1 MNHYMPEDTLEKNMM
16 KYAAAKSV
24 PINGSFELIPL
35 CNMNCKM
42 CYVRLSREEME
53 QKGRLRTA
61 DEWLSLA
68 EQMQK
73 AGTLFLLLTGGEPLM
88 YPDFKKLYL
97 GLKKLGVYITVNT
110 NGTLL
115 NEEWADFFAANKPR
129 RINMTL
135 YGADEKAYADLCRYP
150 SGFEKTMNALKLLK
164 ERNVPVKINFSA
176 TRANV
181 SYLENIYRIGK
192 ELNMLVE
199 TDCYMMPALKECDLP
214 ISEQSRLEPE
224 QAAEARFAIM
234 RYDRTPEMACQY
246 IDTVLKIVEENDNSY
261 PEGVSCLAGNC
272 GFTVNW
278 KGEMKPCVTFD
289 EPAVSVFE
297 VGFEEAWRQISQ
309 KTKEF
314 RLNPQCVSCNLRVVC
329 PVCVATAKLE
339 TDSYNGVPEYLCR
352 YAKETVR
359 LFREEQKKYKNESG
373 GKSTVPAKEDEQ

>member
-1 MNHYMPEDTLEKNMM
+1 MNHYTSEDTLEKNMI

-24 PINGSFELIPL
+24 PINGSFELLPL

-61 DEWLSLA
+61 EEWLSLA

-150 SGFEKTMNALKLLK
+150 DGFEKTMNALKLLK

-176 TRANV
+176 TRDNV
-181 SYLENIYRIGK
+181 SFLDEIYKIGK
-192 ELNMLVE
+192 ELDMLVE
-199 TDCYMMPALKECDLP
+199 TDTYMIPALKERDLP
-214 ISEQSRLEPE
+214 IYEQSRLAPE
-224 QAAEARFAIM
+224 QAAAARFEIM
-234 RYDRTPEMACQY
+234 RYDRTPEMAHEY
-246 IDTVLKIVEENDNSY
+246 IDAVLKLTEENNNY
-261 PEGVSCLAGNC
+261 PDGVSCLAGNC

-289 EPAVSVFE
+289 KPAVSVFD

-309 KTKEF
+309 KIKEF

-339 TDSYNGVPEYLCR
+339 TGGYDGVPEYLCR

-359 LFREEQKKYKNESG
+359 LFREEQKKYKNESD

>member
-1 MNHYMPEDTLEKNMM
+1 MNHYTSEDTLEKNMI

-24 PINGSFELIPL
+24 PINGSFELLPL

-88 YPDFKKLYL
+88 YPEFKKLYL
-97 GLKKLGVYITVNT
+97 GLKKLGVFITVNT

-150 SGFEKTMNALKLLK
+150 GGFEKTMNAFRLLK

-192 ELNMLVE
+192 ELDMLVE
-199 TDCYMMPALKECDLP
+199 TDTYMIPALKERDLP

-224 QAAEARFAIM
+224 QAAAARIKVIRHDIGEEAFG
-234 RYDRTPEMACQY
+234 EY
-246 IDTVLKIVEENDNSY
+246 IDAVLKQIEETDITH
-261 PEGVSCLAGNC
+261 PDGVSCLAGNC

-289 EPAVSVFE
+289 EPAVSVFD

-314 RLNPQCVSCNLRVVC
+314 RLNPQCVSCNLRIVC

-339 TDSYNGVPEYLCR
+339 TGSYDGVPEYLCR

-373 GKSTVPAKEDEQ
+373 EKSTVPAKEDEQ

>member
-1 MNHYMPEDTLEKNMM
+1 MNHYTSDDTLEKNMI

-24 PINGSFELIPL
+24 PINGSFELLPL

-135 YGADEKAYADLCRYP
+135 YGADEKAYTDLCRYP
-150 SGFEKTMNALKLLK
+150 GGFEKTMNALKLLK
-164 ERNVPVKINFSA
+164 ERNVPVKINFSV

-181 SYLENIYRIGK
+181 SYLADIFRIGK
-192 ELNMLVE
+192 ELDMLVE

-224 QAAEARFAIM
+224 QAAEARLAIM

-246 IDTVLKIVEENDNSY
+246 IDTVLKIVEENNNSY

-339 TDSYNGVPEYLCR
+339 TGSYDGIPEYLCR

-359 LFREEQKKYKNESG
+359 LFMEEQKKYKNKSDG
-373 GKSTVPAKEDEQ
+373 TSTVPAKEDEQ

>member
-1 MNHYMPEDTLEKNMM
+1 MNHYTPDDTLEKNMI

-24 PINGSFELIPL
+24 PINGSFELLPL

-42 CYVRLSREEME
+42 CYVRLSRVEME
-53 QKGRLRTA
+53 EKGRLRTA

-97 GLKKLGVYITVNT
+97 GLKKLGVFITVNT

-135 YGADEKAYADLCRYP
+135 YGADEKAYTDLCRYP
-150 SGFEKTMNALKLLK
+150 GGFEKTMNALKLLK
-164 ERNVPVKINFSA
+164 ERNVPVKMNFSV

-181 SYLENIYRIGK
+181 SYLADIYRIGK
-192 ELNMLVE
+192 ELDVLVE
-199 TDCYMMPALKECDLP
+199 TDCYMMPALKERHLP
-214 ISEQSRLEPE
+214 ISEQSRLAPE
-224 QAAEARFAIM
+224 QAAAARLAIM

-246 IDTVLKIVEENDNSY
+246 IDAVLNLIEENNNSY
-261 PEGVSCLAGNC
+261 PDGVSCLAGNC

-278 KGEMKPCVTFD
+278 RGEMKPCVTFD
-289 EPAVSVFE
+289 EPAVSVFY

-339 TDSYNGVPEYLCR
+339 TGSYNGVPEYLCR
-352 YAKETVR
+352 YAKETVH

>member
-1 MNHYMPEDTLEKNMM
+1 MNHYTSDDTLEKNMI

-24 PINGSFELIPL
+24 PINGSFELLPL

-135 YGADEKAYADLCRYP
+135 YGADEKAYTDLCRYP
-150 SGFEKTMNALKLLK
+150 GGFEKTMNALKLLK
-164 ERNVPVKINFSA
+164 ERNVPVKINFSV

-181 SYLENIYRIGK
+181 SYLADIFRIGK
-192 ELNMLVE
+192 ELDMLVE
-199 TDCYMMPALKECDLP
+199 TDTYMIPALKERDLP

-224 QAAEARFAIM
+224 QAAAARFEIM
-234 RYDRTPEMACQY
+234 RYDRTPEMACEY
-246 IDTVLKIVEENDNSY
+246 IDAVLKIVEENYNSY

-289 EPAVSVFE
+289 EPAVSVFD
-297 VGFEEAWRQISQ
+297 VGFQEAWYQISK

-314 RLNPQCVSCNLRVVC
+314 HLNPQCVSCNLRVVC

-339 TDSYNGVPEYLCR
+339 TGSYDGVPEYLCR

>member
-1 MNHYMPEDTLEKNMM
+1 M
-16 KYAAAKSV
+16 
-24 PINGSFELIPL
+24 
-35 CNMNCKM
+35 
-42 CYVRLSREEME
+42 
-53 QKGRLRTA
+53 
-61 DEWLSLA
+61 
-68 EQMQK
+68 
-73 AGTLFLLLTGGEPLM
+73 
-88 YPDFKKLYL
+88 
-97 GLKKLGVYITVNT
+97 GLKKLGVFITVNT

-150 SGFEKTMNALKLLK
+150 GGFEKTMNAFKLLK
-164 ERNVPVKINFSA
+164 ERNVPAKISFSA

-181 SYLENIYRIGK
+181 SYLEDIYRIGK
-192 ELNMLVE
+192 ELDMLVE
-199 TDCYMMPALKECDLP
+199 TDTYMIPALKERDLP

-224 QAAEARFAIM
+224 QAAAARIKVIRHDIGEEAFG
-234 RYDRTPEMACQY
+234 EY
-246 IDTVLKIVEENDNSY
+246 IDAVLKQIEETDTTH
-261 PEGVSCLAGNC
+261 PDGVSCLAGNC

-289 EPAVSVFE
+289 EPAVSVFD
-297 VGFEEAWRQISQ
+297 VGFEEAWRQISL
-309 KTKEF
+309 KTKKF

-359 LFREEQKKYKNESG
+359 LYKEEQKKYKNESG

>member
-1 MNHYMPEDTLEKNMM
+1 MNHYTSEDTLEKSMI

-24 PINGSFELIPL
+24 PINGSFELLPL

-150 SGFEKTMNALKLLK
+150 GGFEKTMNALKLLK

-176 TRANV
+176 TRTNV
-181 SYLENIYRIGK
+181 SYLADIFRISK
-192 ELNMLVE
+192 ELDMLVE
-199 TDCYMMPALKECDLP
+199 TDCYMMPALKERDLP

-224 QAAEARFAIM
+224 QAAATRLAIM

-246 IDTVLKIVEENDNSY
+246 IDTVLKIVEENNNSY

-289 EPAVSVFE
+289 EPAVSVFD

-314 RLNPQCVSCNLRVVC
+314 RLNPKCVSCNLRVAC

-339 TDSYNGVPEYLCR
+339 TGSYNGVPEYLCR

-359 LFREEQKKYKNESG
+359 LFMEEQKKYKNKSDG
-373 GKSTVPAKEDEQ
+373 TSTVPAKEDEQ

>member
-1 MNHYMPEDTLEKNMM
+1 MNHYTSEDTLEKNMM

-24 PINGSFELIPL
+24 PINGSFELLPL

-53 QKGRLRTA
+53 QNGRLRTA

-97 GLKKLGVYITVNT
+97 GLKKLGIFITVNT

-115 NEEWADFFAANKPR
+115 NEEWADFFAVNKPR
-129 RINMTL
+129 RINITL
-135 YGADEKAYADLCRYP
+135 YGADEKAYTDLCRYP
-150 SGFEKTMNALKLLK
+150 GGFEKTMNAFKLLK
-164 ERNVPVKINFSA
+164 ERNVPVKISFSA

-181 SYLENIYRIGK
+181 SYLTDIYRIGK
-192 ELNMLVE
+192 ELDVLVE
-199 TDCYMMPALKECDLP
+199 TNCYMMPAIKERDLP
-214 ISEQSRLEPE
+214 IPEQSRLEPE
-224 QAAEARFAIM
+224 QAAEARLAIM

-246 IDTVLKIVEENDNSY
+246 INAVLKLIEENDNSY

-278 KGEMKPCVTFD
+278 KGEMKPCVMFD
-289 EPAVSVFE
+289 EPAVSVFN

-329 PVCVATAKLE
+329 PICAASAFLE
-339 TDSYNGVPEYLCR
+339 TGSYDGVPEYLCR

>member
-1 MNHYMPEDTLEKNMM
+1 MNHYTSEDTLEKNMI

-24 PINGSFELIPL
+24 PINGSFELLPL

-53 QKGRLRTA
+53 QKGRLRKA

-73 AGTLFLLLTGGEPLM
+73 AGTLFLLLTGGEPLL

-135 YGADEKAYADLCRYP
+135 YGADEKAYTDLCRYP
-150 SGFEKTMNALKLLK
+150 GGFEKTMNALKLLK
-164 ERNVPVKINFSA
+164 ERNVPVKINFSV

-181 SYLENIYRIGK
+181 SYLADIFRIGK
-192 ELNMLVE
+192 ELDMLVE

-224 QAAEARFAIM
+224 QAAEARLAIM

-289 EPAVSVFE
+289 EPAVSVFD

-309 KTKEF
+309 KTKEL
-314 RLNPQCVSCNLRVVC
+314 RLNPKCVSCNMRILC

-339 TDSYNGVPEYLCR
+339 TGSYDGVPEYLCR
-352 YAKETVR
+352 YAKETAR

-373 GKSTVPAKEDEQ
+373 GKSTVPAKEDEK

>member
-1 MNHYMPEDTLEKNMM
+1 MNHYTSEDTLEKNMI

-24 PINGSFELIPL
+24 PINGSFELLPL

-97 GLKKLGVYITVNT
+97 GLKKLGVFITVNT

-115 NEEWADFFAANKPR
+115 NEERADFFAANKPR

-135 YGADEKAYADLCRYP
+135 YGADEKAYSDLCRYP
-150 SGFEKTMNALKLLK
+150 GGFERTMNALKLLK

-176 TRANV
+176 TRDNV
-181 SYLENIYRIGK
+181 SFLDEIYKIGK
-192 ELNMLVE
+192 ELDMLVE
-199 TDCYMMPALKECDLP
+199 TDTYMIPALKERDLP

-224 QAAEARFAIM
+224 QAAATRLAIM
-234 RYDRTPEMACQY
+234 RYDRTPEMAHEY
-246 IDTVLKIVEENDNSY
+246 IDAVLKLIEENNNY
-261 PEGVSCLAGNC
+261 PDGVSCLAGNC

-278 KGEMKPCVTFD
+278 RGEMKPCVTFD
-289 EPAVSVFE
+289 EPAVSVFD
-297 VGFEEAWRQISQ
+297 VGFDEAWRQISQ

-314 RLNPQCVSCNLRVVC
+314 RLNPKCVSCKNRILC

-339 TDSYNGVPEYLCR
+339 TGSYDGVPEYLCR

-373 GKSTVPAKEDEQ
+373 GTSTVHAKEDEQ

>member
-1 MNHYMPEDTLEKNMM
+1 MNHYTSEDTLEKNMI

-24 PINGSFELIPL
+24 PINGSFELLPL

-53 QKGRLRTA
+53 RKGRLRTA

-73 AGTLFLLLTGGEPLM
+73 AGTLFLLLTGGEPLL
-88 YPDFKKLYL
+88 YPEFKKLYL

-135 YGADEKAYADLCRYP
+135 YGADEKAYTDLCRYP
-150 SGFEKTMNALKLLK
+150 GGFEKTMNAFRLLK
-164 ERNVPVKINFSA
+164 KRNVPAKISFSA
-176 TRANV
+176 TRNNV
-181 SYLENIYRIGK
+181 SCLEDIYRIGK
-192 ELNMLVE
+192 ELDMLVE
-199 TDCYMMPALKECDLP
+199 TDTYMIPALKERGLP

-224 QAAEARFAIM
+224 QAAAARFEIM
-234 RYDRTPEMACQY
+234 RYDRTPEMAREY
-246 IDTVLKIVEENDNSY
+246 IDAVLKRIDETNTTY
-261 PEGVSCLAGNC
+261 PDGVSCLAGNC

-297 VGFEEAWRQISQ
+297 VGFEEAWRQISR

-329 PVCVATAKLE
+329 PVCSASAFLE
-339 TDSYNGVPEYLCR
+339 TGSYDGVPEYLCR
-352 YAKETVR
+352 YAKETAR
-359 LFREEQKKYKNESG
+359 LFREEQKKYKNESDG
-373 GKSTVPAKEDEQ
+373 TSTDPAKEDEQ

>member
-1 MNHYMPEDTLEKNMM
+1 MNHYTSEDSLEKNMM

-24 PINGSFELIPL
+24 PINGSFELLPL

-53 QKGRLRTA
+53 QKGRFRTA

-88 YPDFKKLYL
+88 YPEFKKLYL

-110 NGTLL
+110 NGTIL
-115 NEEWADFFAANKPR
+115 NEEWADFFAASKPR

-150 SGFEKTMNALKLLK
+150 GGFEKTMNALKLLK

-181 SYLENIYRIGK
+181 SYLADIYRIGK
-192 ELNMLVE
+192 ELDVLVE
-199 TDCYMMPALKECDLP
+199 TNCYMMPAIKERGLP

-224 QAAEARFAIM
+224 QAAEARLAIM

-246 IDTVLKIVEENDNSY
+246 IDAVLKLIEENDNSY

-278 KGEMKPCVTFD
+278 KGEMKPCVMFD

-329 PVCVATAKLE
+329 PVCVASAFLE
-339 TDSYNGVPEYLCR
+339 TGSYDGVPEYLCR

-359 LFREEQKKYKNESG
+359 LFMEEQKKYKNESD

>member
-1 MNHYMPEDTLEKNMM
+1 MNHYTSEDSLEKSMI
-16 KYAAAKSV
+16 KDAAAKSV
-24 PINGSFELIPL
+24 PINGSFELLPL

-73 AGTLFLLLTGGEPLM
+73 AGTLFLLLTGGEPLL
-88 YPDFKKLYL
+88 YPEFKKLYI

-135 YGADEKAYADLCRYP
+135 YGADEKAYTDLCRYP
-150 SGFEKTMNALKLLK
+150 GGFEKTMNAFRLLK
-164 ERNVPVKINFSA
+164 ERNVPAKISFSA
-176 TRANV
+176 TRNNA
-181 SYLENIYRIGK
+181 SCLKDIYRIGK
-192 ELNMLVE
+192 ELDMLVE
-199 TDCYMMPALKECDLP
+199 TDTYMMPAIKERDLP

-224 QAAEARFAIM
+224 QAAAARLAIM
-234 RYDRTPEMACQY
+234 RYDRTPEMAREY
-246 IDTVLKIVEENDNSY
+246 IDAVLKLIEKNNNSY
-261 PEGVSCLAGNC
+261 PDGVSCLAGNC

-278 KGEMKPCVTFD
+278 KGEMKPCVMFD
-289 EPAVSVFE
+289 EPAVSVFK

-329 PVCVATAKLE
+329 PICAASAFLE
-339 TDSYNGVPEYLCR
+339 TGSYDGVPEYLCR

-359 LFREEQKKYKNESG
+359 LFREEQKKYKNESDG
-373 GKSTVPAKEDEQ
+373 TSTVPAKEDEQ

>member
-1 MNHYMPEDTLEKNMM
+1 MNHYTPEDTLEKSMI

-24 PINGSFELIPL
+24 PINGSFELLPL

-53 QKGRLRTA
+53 QNGRLRTS

-73 AGTLFLLLTGGEPLM
+73 AGTLFLLLTGGEPLL
-88 YPDFKKLYL
+88 YPEFKKLYL

-135 YGADEKAYADLCRYP
+135 YGADEKAYTDLCRYP
-150 SGFEKTMNALKLLK
+150 GGFEKTMNAFRLLK
-164 ERNVPVKINFSA
+164 KRNVPAKISFSA
-176 TRANV
+176 TRNNV
-181 SYLENIYRIGK
+181 SCLEDIYRIGK
-192 ELNMLVE
+192 ELDMLVE
-199 TDCYMMPALKECDLP
+199 TDTYMIPALKERGLP

-224 QAAEARFAIM
+224 QAAAARFEIM
-234 RYDRTPEMACQY
+234 RYDRTPEMTREY
-246 IDTVLKIVEENDNSY
+246 IDAVLKRIDETNTTY
-261 PEGVSCLAGNC
+261 PDGVSCLAGNC

-297 VGFEEAWRQISQ
+297 VGFEEAWRQISR

-329 PVCVATAKLE
+329 PVCSASAFLE
-339 TDSYNGVPEYLCR
+339 TGSYDGVPEYLCR
-352 YAKETVR
+352 YAKETAR
-359 LFREEQKKYKNESG
+359 LFREEQKKYKNESDG
-373 GKSTVPAKEDEQ
+373 TSTVPAKEDEQ